1 MARILVTGGAGF
13 IGSHLVD
20 ALVARN
26 HDVVV
31 VDSLTPQVHART
43 PDYLNPEAEYRFQ
56 DLRDDGVIPGALEDV
71 EIVYHLAS
79 AVGVGQSM
87 YRIEDYVSA
96 NTVATAKLLEK
107 IVAERGALK
116 RLIVASS
123 MSVYGEG
130 SYECSTCGV
139 VSPELRSEAQLKG
152 KDWELRCPEGHGTV
166 EPIPTPES
174 KPLAP
179 TSIYAITK
187 RDQEEMSLSIGR
199 EYGIPTVA
207 LRFFNVYGPRQALS
221 NPYTGV
227 CAIFQSRIQNG
238 KPPIIFEDGRQTRDF
253 VSVKDLIQACLVAG
267 ERSAAAYQVINVG
280 TGRPTSILEV
290 ARVLLKLHGKELP
303 LQVEDAYRSGDVR
316 HCVAD
321 IRRARELLGYE
332 PEVQFQEGLVEFVNW
347 SQGQFPE
354 DHTEAAYGEL
364 DQRGLVKK

>member
-31 VDSLTPQVHART
+31 VDSLTPQVHARK

-96 NTVATAKLLEK
+96 NTFATARLLQG
-107 IVAERGALK
+107 IVDGSRDLK
-116 RLIVASS
+116 RLVVASS

-130 SYECSTCGV
+130 SYRCSTCGPV
-139 VSPELRSEAQLKG
+139 YPEVRSDTQLKAHE
-152 KDWELRCPEGHGTV
+152 WELRCHEGHGPV
-166 EPIPTPES
+166 ESVPTPES

-187 RDQEEMSLSIGR
+187 RDQEETCLSIGR
-199 EYGIPTVA
+199 EFGIPTIA

-227 CAIFQSRIQNG
+227 CAIFESRIRNG
-238 KPPIIFEDGRQTRDF
+238 KEPIVFEDGQQTRDF
-253 VSVKDLIQACLVAG
+253 VSVKDVVRACVLAG
-267 ERSAAAYQVINVG
+267 QKSAPAYQSMNIG
-280 TGRPTSILEV
+280 TGRPTSVLQIAQSLLE
-290 ARVLLKLHGKELP
+290 LHGRELP
-303 LQVEDAYRSGDVR
+303 LRIENAYRAGDVR

-321 IRRARELLGYE
+321 IRRAEKLLGYKPKVE
-332 PEVQFQEGLVEFVNW
+332 LRDGLAEFILWSQSQSPQDSSEDAYAELVQHGLV
-347 SQGQFPE
+347 
-354 DHTEAAYGEL
+354 
-364 DQRGLVKK
+364 RR